1 MFPNVRTLDTNY
13 VKYEL
18 FFHVEDLEK
27 IGHCVSHSYF
37 ESYSCFVFIASHILT
52 PKDFKKW
59 NLLHVTHLSM
69 KPAKTS

>member
-13 VKYEL
+13 IK
-18 FFHVEDLEK
+18 
-27 IGHCVSHSYF
+27 
-37 ESYSCFVFIASHILT
+37 FVFIASHILT

-69 KPAKTS
+69 KPAKMS